1 MKLEIR
7 DVVQRFEGTE
17 ALTRT
22 SLAVRDGEFVSIV
35 GPSGCGKSTLFN
47 IVSGILRP
55 TSGQVLLDQRDITA
69 SPGHVGYMLQKDL
82 LLPWKTALENI
93 TLGAALTRRVT
104 RNDREQAAILASRYG
119 LGDFLN
125 HYPHAMSGG
134 MRQRVA
140 LMRTLAFARDVM
152 LLDEPFGALDSQTRM
167 EMQQWLL
174 GVWAEQRSTILFVT
188 DDVDE
193 AIFLADRVVVMSAR
207 PGRIQQIFDV
217 GLPRPRELDTLT
229 DPCFTALKHDIL
241 ALIYAHAGGSA
252 GTPQRSNV
260 IGNETR
266 AGRERRETQ
275 RGKRGPGLDP
285 PGHSGH
291 IVRRAARGVDVPGSR
306 HARRPVRGAVTQ
318 RDVWRHPRGLERALA
333 GTLLT
338 AEEFVVGFVAGTT
351 AGFVLAV
358 LMSQSGWIRRALYP
372 VLIASQAVPIIA
384 IGAALVIWLGFGLAP
399 KVVIVARSSSSRCW

>member
-1 MKLEIR
+1 MSTPARPGPVKLEIR
-7 DVVQRFEGTE
+7 DVLQRFEETE

-22 SLAVRDGEFVSIV
+22 SLAVPDGEFVSIV

-188 DDVDE
+188 HDVDE
-193 AIFLADRVVVMSAR
+193 AIFLADRVVVMSSR

-217 GLPRPRELDTLT
+217 GLPRPASLT
-229 DPCFTALKHDIL
+229 HSL
-241 ALIYAHAGGSA
+241 
-252 GTPQRSNV
+252 
-260 IGNETR
+260 TR
-266 AGRERRETQ
+266 A
-275 RGKRGPGLDP
+275 
-285 PGHSGH
+285 
-291 IVRRAARGVDVPGSR
+291 SR
-306 HARRPVRGAVTQ
+306 
-318 RDVWRHPRGLERALA
+318 LSS
-333 GTLLT
+333 
-338 AEEFVVGFVAGTT
+338 TT
-351 AGFVLAV
+351 
-358 LMSQSGWIRRALYP
+358 
-372 VLIASQAVPIIA
+372 
-384 IGAALVIWLGFGLAP
+384 
-399 KVVIVARSSSSRCW
+399 SSR